1 MGEKISNF
9 TCGCIIKYKRSLIF
23 FFRQQLDNGL
33 SETFFGGGGS
43 GKTMSPSSPTFQDE
57 RNMEPVFS
65 GRGFIPPR
73 NGWKWWR
80 YHEMGDH
87 EILDHLLN
95 VQHYDRRETPPSQSK
110 SILYGV
116 FDSIFGNIK
125 RSQHAGAY
133 SFGFFVVLVRPF
145 WEFSNF

>member
-1 MGEKISNF
+1 M
-9 TCGCIIKYKRSLIF
+9 
-23 FFRQQLDNGL
+23 DNGL

-110 SILYGV
+110 SISCSV
-116 FDSIFGNIK
+116 FNSTIGNSLLFNAKLITFIRLARYTK
-125 RSQHAGAY
+125 
-133 SFGFFVVLVRPF
+133 SFLLNVLTNISKIPQPCPCEWR
-145 WEFSNF
+145 W

>member
-1 MGEKISNF
+1 M
-9 TCGCIIKYKRSLIF
+9 KYERSLISF
-23 FFRQQLDNGL
+23 FYRQQLDNGL

-110 SILYGV
+110 SISYISV
-116 FDSIFGNIK
+116 FN
-125 RSQHAGAY
+125 
-133 SFGFFVVLVRPF
+133 FFF
-145 WEFSNF
+145 WQLFTCYVKLIDGLRLHEFTMYIPM

>member
-1 MGEKISNF
+1 MMIAYIFFLFFCQQKTFNIIYCSWKKNNF
-9 TCGCIIKYKRSLIF
+9 TCGCIIKYERSLI

-110 SILYGV
+110 SILYSV
-116 FDSIFGNIK
+116 FNSIFGNI
-125 RSQHAGAY
+125 
-133 SFGFFVVLVRPF
+133 LLLM
-145 WEFSNF
+145 SN